1 MLKRLLTVAALVVA
15 LSSPVLADGPGN
27 GDPGR
32 SVTIAKPSRLLLT
45 RFIVWRFFIA
55 RVF

>member
-45 RFIVWRFFIA
+45 RFIVWRLFIA